1 MCGNGV
7 LDEGE
12 QCDFLSQPYTG
23 MTKSGYLN
31 LNKNWDSN
39 PKTNREINIACTQ
52 YCTVKTG
59 FTCPLEHQDSLLCV
73 ENCHDGLFDG
83 PLDSTIAPLEGSRTL
98 AEECDTGG
106 EPGCDRM
113 CKQESGYIC

>member
-1 MCGNGV
+1 
-7 LDEGE
+7 
-12 QCDFLSQPYTG
+12 

-39 PKTNREINIACTQ
+39 PKTNTDINIACTQ

-59 FTCPLEHQDSLLCV
+59 FTCPLLHQPNLLCV
-73 ENCHDGLFDG
+73 ENCHDGLYEG
-83 PLDSTIAPLEGSRTL
+83 PLDTVTGSLALTERRTV

-113 CKQESGYIC
+113 CKQ